1 MKIETC
7 FITDIQFK
15 HVAYPSSLKE
25 SLLRMGQGFAVHVKQ
40 SERQFICVDGHKRL
54 SAITDILKTQPDHPL
69 QSIKI
74 LIMNGARTASGTA
87 KNHH

>member
-1 MKIETC
+1 M
-7 FITDIQFK
+7 ITDIQFEYIT
-15 HVAYPSSLKE
+15 YPSSLKE

-40 SERQFICVDGHKRL
+40 KEQQFICLDGHKRL
-54 SAITDILKTQPDHPL
+54 SAITDILKAQPDHPL
-69 QSIKI
+69 KNIKI